1 MPTQTKEYSLYA
13 PGKLV
18 KSLTNIYSSQP
29 IAAEIFIDHIKAGTV
44 GMILSGPKPNQGFS
58 EHYQVQF
65 LKNVVWWVR
74 HNEIEPY
81 FD

>member
-18 KSLTNIYSSQP
+18 KALTAIYSAQP
-29 IAAEIFIDHIKAGTV
+29 IAAENFTNCIQAGTI
-44 GMILSGPKPNQGFS
+44 GMILSGPQPKQGFS

-65 LKNVVWWVR
+65 LENVVWWVR